1 MEVTDQLSKNDIAVE
16 ASLKRNEAMYGQL
29 CKDLN
34 EEFKLNMEIQGQ
46 GRGAQKQTKDVVDY
60 IQDFKWD
67 SVKFQMDK

>member
-1 MEVTDQLSKNDIAVE
+1 
-16 ASLKRNEAMYGQL
+16 MYGQL

-46 GRGAQKQTKDVVDY
+46 GSGAQKQTKDVQDY

>member
-1 MEVTDQLSKNDIAVE
+1 
-16 ASLKRNEAMYGQL
+16 MYQQL